1 MKLLGAGVLVALL
14 ASAPVVS
21 IANAPTQSLRP
32 LSRPT
37 EGVVSKTSPVSSE
50 PRLMLVPV
58 YYSASVRPVPRPVAL
73 GGTAPLKK
81 SIPMTKVVTKT
92 TVTMV
97 ASNSAVEHSLRPLSR
112 PEGHIVTKSRATTQ
126 QEVVTLAAVK
136 APQSVP
142 TSNKGSICGSSRIRG
157 QTMSAIPGKIKG
169 CGVKNPVSV
178 TSVAGIPLSRAATMD
193 CNTAIT
199 LHNWVE
205 KGVKPAVGRLGG
217 GVARIDV
224 ISGYSCRTR
233 NNQKGKRIS
242 EHGKGKAVDISGIT
256 LANGVS
262 ISVLKGWN
270 SKAQGKLLRAMHK
283 SACGPFGTVLGP
295 SANSFHRD
303 HFHFDTAKYRS
314 GSYCK

>member
-1 MKLLGAGVLVALL
+1 MKLLGAGVLITLL
-14 ASAPVVS
+14 VSAPVLS
-21 IANAPTQSLRP
+21 LANAPTKSLRP
-32 LSRPT
+32 ILRPT
-37 EGVVSKTSPVSSE
+37 EGMTSAVTTHPSE

-58 YYSASVRPVPRPVAL
+58 YYNATLRPVPRPVAL

-81 SIPMTKVVTKT
+81 SVPMTSTVTKT
-92 TVTMV
+92 TFTTL
-97 ASNSAVEHSLRPLSR
+97 ASKSAVTHSLRPVSR
-112 PEGHIVTKSRATTQ
+112 PERRMPTKSQSTQ
-126 QEVVTLAAVK
+126 PEVVTLAAVK

-142 TSNKGSICGSSRIRG
+142 TSKSGSICGSRYIRG
-157 QTMSAIPGKIKG
+157 QTMSAIQGKING

-178 TSVAGIPLSRAATMD
+178 TAVAGVPLSRAATMD

-205 KGVKPAVGRLGG
+205 KGVKPTVGRLGG

-233 NNQKGKRIS
+233 NNQKGKKIS
-242 EHGKGKAVDISGIT
+242 EHGKGKAVDISGVT
-256 LANGVS
+256 LANGVT

-270 SKAQGKLLRAMHK
+270 SKAQGKLLRSMHK
-283 SACGPFGTVLGP
+283 AACGPFGTVLGP

-303 HFHFDTAKYRS
+303 HFHFDTASYRS